1 MTRIKFLLAAVVVA
15 AIVGV
20 IPANAQVACLGSVN
34 SPNCFVHVVGVGSS
48 AQYLPAAIGADALAL
63 AKVGANLGVTECVYH
78 YSAKNNAN
86 LVDNRGTVAIP
97 LEPGNEWIV
106 WIASMDGATC
116 PTSTGSAS
124 LGNTNITDIWLGM
137 SVDSTVGNRAFLAQN
152 TVANGGSGVAVD
164 SIPVAAANLLGTG
177 SHIIWPDNAIDVS
190 VLAGGATNIPKAV
203 GTDQGGIADVHVNVG
218 FTDIRPEDALYA
230 TTRAMSPLNSTLSG
244 LGYKSTTNVG
254 ESILTSEGTGTKAT
268 PVKFAITGNDPITHQ
283 AIRGYQTFPI
293 GAAPIVFV
301 YNNGGDASPVTN
313 LVSGTLGTGAAGT
326 AGTYYLANLFDG
338 TTSCDTDSLAFG
350 GNGDGLGTPIHLFL
364 REPLSGTMNTTE
376 FNLFRTTGNVDDS
389 QEKGVNPATA
399 NPLASLAC
407 NGAGDRSRAIGTGE
421 VVGTTS
427 TGVLGTGHSVGY
439 IFSGFSNFAKFGG
452 ASSPTHYNYLTLDG
466 VDPLGFA
473 PGVYTGESSQEFPN
487 CTGPC
492 TAATYWT
499 GGYSFPNLR
508 NGSYKAWSI
517 YRWDVPVPDT
527 DAYGPT
533 ILAQTTENNI
543 NASNAVADFV
553 PFQACPSADP
563 TCSSSS
569 PTDGLAVYRSHRT
582 QSGVTCT
589 ATGPCNGTAT
599 GANTSDGGNT
609 LGVSDEGGDVGGLI
623 EGPFGTAETAGRV
636 ETSSVCTSHKGYKL
650 TWEAGDHF
658 VAGNAWD
665 TLTITVGGVAYAVST
680 GVTANTTTT
689 LYVGGNSTS
698 TSCSGPVPP
707 TNVKGQFYSITGPNP
722 APAATTPGVIG
733 KKM

>member
-1 MTRIKFLLAAVVVA
+1 MTRIKFLLVAVVVA

-20 IPANAQVACLGSVN
+20 TPAHAQVACLGSVN

-63 AKVGANLGVTECVYH
+63 TKVGAGQCVYH
-78 YSAKNNAN
+78 YSAKSNAN

-116 PTSTGSAS
+116 PTSSGSAS
-124 LGNTNITDIWLGM
+124 LGNTGITDIWLGM

-152 TVANGGSGVAVD
+152 TVANGGSGVAVE
-164 SIPVAAANLLGTG
+164 SIPVAASNLLGTG
-177 SHIIWPDNAIDVS
+177 SHILWPDNAEDVS

-218 FTDIRPEDALYA
+218 FTDIRPEDAVFA
-230 TTRAMSPLNSTLSG
+230 TTRAMAALNTTTYAG
-244 LGYKSTTNVG
+244 LGYKNSTNVG

-301 YNNGGDASPVTN
+301 YNNGGNSTAAN
-313 LVSGTLGTGAAGT
+313 LVTGTLGTGAAGT

-338 TTSCDTDSLAFG
+338 TTSCDTDSKAFG

-376 FNLFRTTGNVDDS
+376 FNVFRTTGNLDDS
-389 QEKGVNPATA
+389 QEKGVNPTTD
-399 NPLASLAC
+399 NPLAALAC
-407 NGAGDRSRAIGTGE
+407 NGAGDRSRAIGAGE

-427 TGVLGTGHSVGY
+427 TGVLGTPHALGY
-439 IFSGFSNFAKFGG
+439 MFTGFANFAKFGG
-452 ASSPTHYNYLTLDG
+452 ASSPANYNYLTVDG

-473 PGVYTGESSQEFPN
+473 PGVYSGESLQQLPN

-499 GGYSFPNLR
+499 SGYSFPNLR
-508 NGSYKAWSI
+508 NGNYKVWSI

-533 ILAQTTENNI
+533 VLAQTTEDNI
-543 NASNAVADFV
+543 DASNAVADFV
-553 PFQACPSADP
+553 PFA
-563 TCSSSS
+563 TSSGS
-569 PTDGLAVYRSHRT
+569 DGLAVYRSHRT

-599 GANTSDGGNT
+599 AANATDGGNT
-609 LGVSDEGGDVGGLI
+609 LGIDDEGGDVGGLI

-636 ETSSVCTSHKGYKL
+636 ETSSVCTSKKGYKL

-680 GVTANTTTT
+680 GVTANTTTV
-689 LYVGGNSTS
+689 LYVGGNSTL
-698 TSCSGPVPP
+698 TTCSGPVPP

-722 APAATTPGVIG
+722 APVAATPGTIG